1 MRQTAD
7 CRLGQAHRLVNQRRS
22 NFDDLIL
29 GAEVE
34 LKSSYQGIKARLIN
48 IALTVTPRERRDDFN
63 SRDDRYVEGVSRG
76 WIAYRIDPQTAR
88 LRNVSFNHRARIEKI
103 NGHDASGAPR

>member
-1 MRQTAD
+1 MRK
-7 CRLGQAHRLVNQRRS
+7 
-22 NFDDLIL
+22 
-29 GAEVE
+29 VE

-63 SRDDRYVEGVSRG
+63 SRDARNVEAASRG
-76 WIAYRIDPQTAR
+76 WIAYRIDPHAACF
-88 LRNVSFNHRARIEKI
+88 RNVSLNDSARIEKI